1 MEPSAFFSALT
12 QPFSSIKWLFSLHNL
27 HKQKDSENIY
37 FQVKIFSFLS
47 VSGHEAGACG
57 SLRFKKKYTSGPPPQ
72 KKTSIVLA
80 LRAKNVLKLMTLMM
94 ITHLYHTYGVF
105 FTIVNVNSTVMVKDC

>member
-12 QPFSSIKWLFSLHNL
+12 QPFNSIKWLFSLHNL

-57 SLRFKKKYTSGPPPQ
+57 SLRFKKK
-72 KKTSIVLA
+72 
-80 LRAKNVLKLMTLMM
+80 
-94 ITHLYHTYGVF
+94 
-105 FTIVNVNSTVMVKDC
+105 